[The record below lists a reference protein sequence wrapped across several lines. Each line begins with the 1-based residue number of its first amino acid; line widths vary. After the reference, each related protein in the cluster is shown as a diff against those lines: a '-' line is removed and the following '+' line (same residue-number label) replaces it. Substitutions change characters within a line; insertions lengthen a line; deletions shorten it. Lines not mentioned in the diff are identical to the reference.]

1 MWTLRDPLVRDLT
14 KGSLPRL
21 AAGLGGEDAP
31 GRREPVP
38 ERRSMSSVP
47 HQERSSERRSGR
59 AGRWRRNRPY
69 GRRSTDHEPQ
79 DGWRPALAILLVVA
93 LLDWAT
99 KAVVAAAVPLGGF
112 VEVWPGRVALWH
124 VKNPEMV
131 LGLWGNLPL
140 GGRQAIAVM
149 AAVVGLLALY
159 EIIGRGHRLPPHRRR
174 WAWLFVGLAFGGM
187 LGNLGERGAALGGD
201 RLSLL
206 CMGQHMAPARQ
217 RCGPRA
223 ARVDA
228 ARAGR
233 DRIRAA
239 GESAAAA
246 GRRGSRSPS
255 LQRLIRPSLIRLRR
269 LAGARGGRLSSPRT
283 RTPPEN

>member
-21 AAGLGGEDAP
+21 AAGLGGEGAP

-187 LGNLGERGAALGGD
+187 LGNLGERALHWGVTD
-201 RLSLL
+201 YLSFAWGSIWLPPGNVADLALL
-206 CMGQHMAPARQ
+206 TSMPLALVVIVFELQ
-217 RCGPRA
+217 
-223 ARVDA
+223 
-228 ARAGR
+228 ARAQR
-233 DRIRAA
+233 RP
-239 GESAAAA
+239 AAAV
-246 GRRGSRSPS
+246 RDP
-255 LQRLIRPSLIRLRR
+255 
-269 LAGARGGRLSSPRT
+269 RLSSASSVPR
-283 RTPPEN
+283 